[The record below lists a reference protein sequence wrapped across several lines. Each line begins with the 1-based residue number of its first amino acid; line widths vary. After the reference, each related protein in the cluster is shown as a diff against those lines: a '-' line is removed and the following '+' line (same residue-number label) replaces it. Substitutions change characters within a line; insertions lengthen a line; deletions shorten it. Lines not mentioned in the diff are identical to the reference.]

1 MTPLQTVRSGKV
13 AVTVRIAGAE
23 ADICVL
29 YFSGEIWYNEYMKS
43 TKNFKTSNPEMVTIS
58 GAEYEKL
65 LGQEQQLLVRNERI
79 SRLENQIELLME
91 PCALLGTSGVAGTI

>member
-1 MTPLQTVRSGKV
+1 
-13 AVTVRIAGAE
+13 
-23 ADICVL
+23 
-29 YFSGEIWYNEYMKS
+29 
-43 TKNFKTSNPEMVTIS
+43 MVTIS

>member
-1 MTPLQTVRSGKV
+1 
-13 AVTVRIAGAE
+13 
-23 ADICVL
+23 
-29 YFSGEIWYNEYMKS
+29 MKS
-43 TKNFKTSNPEMVTIS
+43 TKNFKISNPEMVTIS